1 MFFEITKSI
10 LLIVTALFP
19 IVNPI
24 GGSPVFLLLPQDYST
39 ESRRL
44 LARRVPMNSFILLI
58 MSVVVGTHILS
69 FFGIRCRLYR
79 LAADCL
85 LFRQAGRC

>member
-1 MFFEITKSI
+1 MTKSI

-24 GGSPVFLLLPQDYST
+24 GGSPVFLLLTQDYST

-44 LARRVPMNSFILLI
+44 LARRVAMNSFILLI
-58 MSVVVGTHILS
+58 VSVVVARTS
-69 FFGIRCRLYR
+69 FRFSAFRYRLCR
-79 LAADCL
+79 LAADWL